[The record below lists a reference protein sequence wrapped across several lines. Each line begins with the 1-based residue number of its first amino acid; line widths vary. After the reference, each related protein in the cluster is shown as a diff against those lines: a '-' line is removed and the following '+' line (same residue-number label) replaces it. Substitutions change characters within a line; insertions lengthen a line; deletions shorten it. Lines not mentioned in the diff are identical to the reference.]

1 MSDSAVRLRARAGKE
16 GLELS
21 DHLSARL
28 VAYFDLLQRWNRKI
42 NLTSISDADEAIDRL
57 LLEPLA
63 AAAYFAQG
71 SALADLGSGGGSPA
85 IPLALALRSPRLLMV
100 ESRSRKAAFLREAAR
115 EVQLVATVETARFEE
130 VCTESTYA
138 SGFDLAS
145 IRAVRQDL
153 VGLSA
158 AAAMVRPGGF
168 VGLFQSAKTDGLP
181 PPMPPDL
188 AWRGTQPLL
197 RSTGSQLAILF
208 HVEQIK

>member
-1 MSDSAVRLRARAGKE
+1 MSDSAVRLRARAAQK

-21 DHLSARL
+21 DHLSAGL
-28 VAYFDLLQRWNRKI
+28 VAYFDLLRRWNRKI
-42 NLTSISDADEAIDRL
+42 NLTSISDPDEAVDRL

-71 SALADLGSGGGSPA
+71 STLADLGSGGGSPA

-115 EVQLVATVETARFEE
+115 EIQLAATVETARFEE
-130 VCTESTYA
+130 VCMESTYV
-138 SGFDLAS
+138 SGFDIVS

-153 VGLSA
+153 VVLSA
-158 AAAMVRPGGF
+158 AAALVRHGGL
-168 VGLFQSAKTDGLP
+168 VGLFQSTTAGELP
-181 PPMPPDL
+181 PTMPPDL
-188 AWRGTQPLL
+188 TWRGTQPLL

-208 HVEQIK
+208 HVEQS